1 MSENFAKLN
10 GLAVGDTIKI
20 SNLEQS
26 VDFEPL
32 ELTVTGIYFDTTEN
46 KYGYISAQTNP
57 RNDIL
62 TTYETMAQYQD
73 NIARTKLYTINTTY
87 FLKDPDLLDEFDKE
101 AHAKG
106 LHKNYKVST
115 DELTYNK
122 IVEPA
127 ENLANVSNIFL
138 IGVLIVGST
147 ILVLLSVLSIRE
159 RKYEIGV
166 LRAMGMKKI
175 KVMKGILYESLLI
188 VFACLAIGISIA
200 TFTAQPVADTITNNQ
215 QQTQQNFN
223 EPQIEFEKI
232 QVSLTTNAVFKVVGI
247 AVLLVIISSS
257 AGVFYILRYEP
268 TKILLERN

>member
-122 IVEPA
+122 IVESA